1 MKHSIRNELRKAR
14 DRAMQADIHKRQKPV
29 KKVWQTHDQGDYS
42 NNRQRERS
50 RTPIVPPFIR

>member
-14 DRAMQADIHKRQKPV
+14 DRAMQADIHKKQKPM
-29 KKVWQTHDQGDYS
+29 KKEWQTNDQGDYS
-42 NNRQRERS
+42 NIRQRERS